1 MCNNYEQHVRHAE
14 LVKALAAAELALPEH
29 QGDADLPQAD
39 DIRIGDIGPVLREAG
54 NGVELAPMSFGF
66 PPTGRGGPVFNFRSE
81 GRSFANNKRCL
92 VPASAFFEF
101 TGKKYPKAKHRFT
114 LAGEPLLAIVG
125 LWRETD
131 GNKPPAFTMLTTAP
145 GEGCRPVPRP
155 AGGRAAAKRVGGMDL
170 SDEAGKRIAYAPS
183 GRFDRCRDGAAG
195 ERLSAQAAGMAA
207 TVDRSAHRARYRI
220 WMTINRHAAR
230 AWWPMRCFRTSLLR

>member
-1 MCNNYEQHVRHAE
+1 MHGLVTTCDIAAMLTRRSLLTKLQFPSPFSALTCQVRHNGRERPMCNNYEQHVRHAE
-14 LVKALAAAELALPEH
+14 LAKALAIAELALPAH

-81 GRSFANNKRCL
+81 GRSFANSKRCL

-114 LAGEPLLAIVG
+114 LAGEPLLAIAG
-125 LWRETD
+125 LWRETE

-145 GEGCRPVPRP
+145 GEDVAPYHDRQVAVLAPSNWAAWIYLTRPESELLQPLP
-155 AGGRAAAKRVGGMDL
+155 AGSIAVETVRPG
-170 SDEAGKRIAYAPS
+170 SD
-183 GRFDRCRDGAAG
+183 
-195 ERLSAQAAGMAA
+195 
-207 TVDRSAHRARYRI
+207 
-220 WMTINRHAAR
+220 
-230 AWWPMRCFRTSLLR
+230 